1 MLVHTPSY
9 TFGILNGLTVIFA
22 YAKLEGD
29 LFFFDWKMTLAPTIL
44 YLIIL
49 TLRYLHKVVFMDEKV
64 YKESFSLKLNRFQ
77 LLDHFFHFI
86 MTLNML
92 FFVGYAAYFLDVEEV
107 KVPTKPLYIA
117 IALYLIIQ
125 IVYSAVSRSI
135 ENDNLLPMT
144 NKEKDSSIFT
154 AIMSPILNFL
164 GSSFV
169 LCSGGQCSGIY
180 GSTIS
185 AIGSAF
191 GVSVAEWLPFL
202 DYFTLLLVLVSVMVL
217 YYAKKDLMYKPFLIS
232 VFAGI
237 LIFADTL
244 YFQMRYPIYVGN
256 VLMIAG
262 ALWNSKLN
270 KANLMPFP
278 IRKKKQAVNP

>member
-1 MLVHTPSY
+1 VS
-9 TFGILNGLTVIFA
+9 
-22 YAKLEGD
+22 
-29 LFFFDWKMTLAPTIL
+29 
-44 YLIIL
+44 
-49 TLRYLHKVVFMDEKV
+49 
-64 YKESFSLKLNRFQ
+64 
-77 LLDHFFHFI
+77 
-86 MTLNML
+86 
-92 FFVGYAAYFLDVEEV
+92 YAAYALDLEDV
-107 KVPTKPLYIA
+107 KVPTKPIYMA
-117 IALYLIIQ
+117 IALYIAVQL
-125 IVYSAVSRSI
+125 VYSIVSKNM
-135 ENDNLLPMT
+135 ENDPLLPTT
-144 NKEKDSSIFT
+144 NNKKDTPILT
-154 AIMSPILNFL
+154 TIMSPILNFL
-164 GSSFV
+164 GSSFM
-169 LCSGGQCSGIY
+169 LCGGGQCSGIY